1 MKLFWN
7 LIFCSTFK
15 TALTMEKSSL
25 KKKAKRMV
33 YGALV
38 FAWHELK
45 DTYWF
50 LRFHRMID
58 YKQRQ
63 RSLSDSTVLVSSGA
77 FTAEKLRKTQ
87 SYTAFPHII
96 KKSTCFGDEPSL
108 NLYRTSCFRIMP
120 HLSEGSFHNEYFTT
134 ISVLSRSSQFKN
146 YPLNMACEISSG
158 DSGGEPEI
166 NDQTV
171 LHTWRR
177 PAQRTKLYSESAPVE
192 PEGWVRTWSL
202 PNMEEKHS
210 RGQETMYKVRASL
223 SRLQFLEQSPKNL
236 REEGT
241 LSSLGHTSEAFRS
254 RSSSVMS
261 LVDNYDSEICDS
273 NFPFQEPL
281 EAEEVMGHWVNRNRR
296 QSISKQPSFLM
307 VEEVD
312 EEKEAKVRVTI

>member
-1 MKLFWN
+1 
-7 LIFCSTFK
+7 
-15 TALTMEKSSL
+15 
-25 KKKAKRMV
+25 
-33 YGALV
+33 
-38 FAWHELK
+38 
-45 DTYWF
+45 
-50 LRFHRMID
+50 MID

-96 KKSTCFGDEPSL
+96 KKSTCFGDEPSF

-134 ISVLSRSSQFKN
+134 ISVLSRSSQFEN

-210 RGQETMYKVRASL
+210 KGQETMYKVRASL
-223 SRLQFLEQSPKNL
+223 SRLHFLEQSSKNL
-236 REEGT
+236 REEGS

-254 RSSSVMS
+254 RSSSAMS

-307 VEEVD
+307 VQEVD